1 MNNTFAGAHLDFI
14 GFSTSI
20 ACAIHCALLPFLIS
34 TLPFLGLGF
43 LDNPW
48 IEYSIILF
56 SFFLALFALVHGY
69 LRHHKKT
76 LPINIVSV
84 GFLLIAIGQIWAPH
98 ELEFIIT
105 PLGAILVGLAHY
117 ANWRL
122 IKKSQIQ
129 FPDCKKHSN

>member
-1 MNNTFAGAHLDFI
+1 MNFMKNSFAGAHLDFI

-20 ACAIHCALLPFLIS
+20 ACAIHCALLPFMIS

-48 IEYSIILF
+48 VEYSIILL
-56 SFFLALFALVHGY
+56 SLFLALYALAHGY

-84 GFLLIAIGQIWAPH
+84 GFLLIGIGQTWSHA
-98 ELEFIIT
+98 ELEFILT
-105 PLGAILVGLAHY
+105 PFGAVLIGLAHY
-117 ANWRL
+117 VNWRL
-122 IKKSQIQ
+122 IRKSQIQ
-129 FPDCKKHSN
+129 FPDC